1 MKLRS
6 FTLVLIAVSLLA
18 IGSLAAACGG
28 GDDDDG
34 DGNGGGGT
42 PLESYF
48 AELISLRQ
56 TFEAQ
61 GDAMKADL
69 EGGLADTESAE
80 DTIDVFDDFIEDA
93 TEAAE
98 DFRDNLDELEAPSE
112 VGSLHN
118 ELVALLDDA
127 ISSLDGKASDI
138 GDVED
143 LEGIVSL
150 GTDVEAEV
158 TELRTQTEAVCS
170 RFQGVADDNAVEV
183 DLDCASD
190 E

>member
-6 FTLVLIAVSLLA
+6 FTLVLMAVSLLA

-28 GDDDDG
+28 DDDDDG
-34 DGNGGGGT
+34 DGNGGSGT

-61 GDAMKADL
+61 GEAMEADL

-80 DTIDVFDDFIEDA
+80 DAIEVFDDFIEDA

-112 VGSLHN
+112 VESLHN
-118 ELVALLDDA
+118 ELTALFDVALSALEG
-127 ISSLDGKASDI
+127 LASDI
-138 GDVED
+138 AN
-143 LEGIVSL
+143 LETPDDIVSV
-150 GTDVEAEV
+150 GSDVEAEF
-158 TELRTQTEAVCS
+158 TALSTQTEAVC
-170 RFQGVADDNAVEV
+170 FQLQGVADDNAVDVE
-183 DLDCASD
+183 LDCGSD